1 MRALGYF
8 SPVNSSDGWRNTA
21 LTLAGGG
28 NRAFYQLG
36 LLQSWWERLAPS
48 LGVISSCS
56 AGTCTAVLM
65 LTGRHE
71 STFEFWRTRRS
82 HVTKNLEWW
91 KLLRGE
97 RPAPHFPIYRDTM
110 VHALSG
116 GGLERIQAL
125 PFPVFSLVAT
135 PPHGLPVPLAIPIG
149 LGAYSLERWLHPG
162 RLHPG
167 IGRRLG
173 FAPIAVDLRTCPSV
187 EAAADLVL
195 ASSATPPFTPVG
207 HVGGQ
212 AVLDGGLVDN
222 APAFVAD
229 EAGPWARHLVVLT
242 RPYPAEVMG
251 ERGARWYL
259 CPSEPPAADRWDYT
273 NPERIDQTIALGRR
287 DADRHAAQFVAWL
300 GRGAAG
306 AAGDRPS

>member
-1 MRALGYF
+1 MTLPDAGR
-8 SPVNSSDGWRNTA
+8 DTA

-36 LLQSWWERLAPS
+36 LLEPWWARLAPTV
-48 LGVISSCS
+48 GVISSCS
-56 AGTCTAVLM
+56 AGACTAVL
-65 LTGRHE
+65 LLSGRQE
-71 STFEFWRTRRS
+71 STFQYWLERRR
-82 HVTKNLEWW
+82 HVTKNLDWW
-91 KLLRGE
+91 KLFRGE

-110 VHALSG
+110 IHALSE
-116 GGLERIQAL
+116 GGLDRIRAL
-125 PFPVFSLVAT
+125 PHPLYVLVAT
-135 PPHGLPVPLAIPIG
+135 PPYGLPVPLAIPIG
-149 LGAYSLERWLHPG
+149 LGAYSLERWLNPG

-173 FAPIAVDLRTCPSV
+173 FAPVAVDLRTARSV

-207 HVGGQ
+207 SVAGR

-222 APAFVAD
+222 APASVAD
-229 EAGPWARHLVVLT
+229 DLGPWARHLVVLT

-251 ERGARWYL
+251 RRGHRWYL

-273 NPERIDQTIALGRR
+273 RPERIDQTIALGGR
-287 DADRHAAQFVAWL
+287 DASRYEDQFSEWL
-300 GRGAAG
+300 KPGPAEVR
-306 AAGDRPS
+306 RT